1 MGKAVKPSRF
11 HGVRWNVQYET
22 VPKRQ
27 RDRDR
32 TGLGFKPHEDAFIRS
47 QGDML
52 RIKSLPR

>member
-27 RDRDR
+27 RDGIEQD
-32 TGLGFKPHEDAFIRS
+32 
-47 QGDML
+47 
-52 RIKSLPR
+52 